1 MIHTQTAS
9 ARPIATSQPRWRLPA
24 ALLSVAW
31 LAAMSG
37 CAMLQPRL
45 AQPGQSE
52 ADMLSIM
59 GQPTGRYALDGGAQR
74 VEYAKGP
81 QGRVTW
87 MVDLDRAG
95 RVSAVQ
101 QALTPANFAAVRH
114 GMPRDALLR
123 LLGRPGH
130 RAGEY
135 MNRET
140 WSWRFETYDCLWVRV
155 TLTAEGRVRGG
166 ASYLPDPQCDAD
178 Y

>member
-1 MIHTQTAS
+1 MFPFQSIKQAFF
-9 ARPIATSQPRWRLPA
+9 ARHGRPSGRL
-24 ALLSVAW
+24 LGLSLMAG
-31 LAAMSG
+31 LSG
-37 CAMLQPRL
+37 CAVLQPRL

-52 ADMLSIM
+52 AEMLATM
-59 GQPTGRYALDGGAQR
+59 GQPSGRYVMDGGQQR

-87 MVDLDRAG
+87 LVDLDRAG
-95 RVSAVQ
+95 RVAAVQ
-101 QALTPANFAAVRH
+101 QVLTPANFALVH
-114 GMPRDALLR
+114 DGMPRDALLR

-140 WSWRFETYDCLWVRV
+140 WSWRFETYDCLWLRV
-155 TLTAEGRVRGG
+155 TLTAEGQVRGG

>member
-1 MIHTQTAS
+1 MSPERMVKAAPAG
-9 ARPIATSQPRWRLPA
+9 ARQRLTR
-24 ALLSVAW
+24 ALLSLCLVAT
-31 LAAMSG
+31 LSA
-37 CAMLQPRL
+37 CAVLQPRL

-52 ADMLSIM
+52 AEMLATM
-59 GQPTGRYALDGGAQR
+59 GQPSGRYAMAGGAQR
-74 VEYAKGP
+74 VEYATGP
-81 QGRVTW
+81 QGRLTW
-87 MVDLDRAG
+87 MVDLDSAG
-95 RVSAVQ
+95 RVAAVQ
-101 QALTPANFAAVRH
+101 QVLTPANFAAVRD
-114 GMPRDALLR
+114 GMPRDELLR

-178 Y
+178 H

>member
-1 MIHTQTAS
+1 MDHTQKACAS
-9 ARPIATSQPRWRLPA
+9 PVAAGWPRWRLPA
-24 ALLSVAW
+24 LLLSAAW
-31 LAAMSG
+31 LAALSG
-37 CAMLQPRL
+37 CAALQPRL
-45 AQPGQSE
+45 VQPGQSE
-52 ADMLSIM
+52 ADMFSIM
-59 GQPTGRYALDGGAQR
+59 GQPTGRYAMDGGGQR

-95 RVSAVQ
+95 RVNAVQ
-101 QALTPANFAAVRH
+101 QALTPANFAAVYD

-123 LLGRPGH
+123 LLGRPAH

-140 WSWRFETYDCLWVRV
+140 WSWRYETYECLLLRV

-166 ASYLPDPQCDAD
+166 ASELPDPQCDAD
-178 Y
+178 H

>member
-1 MIHTQTAS
+1 MSPEAMPES
-9 ARPIATSQPRWRLPA
+9 AAPA
-24 ALLSVAW
+24 ARRRLARALQLLC
-31 LAAMSG
+31 LTAALSA
-37 CAMLQPRL
+37 CAVLQPRL

-52 ADMLSIM
+52 AEMLATM
-59 GQPTGRYALDGGAQR
+59 GQPSARYAMDGGVQR
-74 VEYAKGP
+74 IEYATGP

-95 RVSAVQ
+95 RIAAVQ
-101 QALTPANFAAVRH
+101 QVLTPANFASVRH
-114 GMPRDALLR
+114 GMPRDELLR
-123 LLGRPGH
+123 LLGRPAH

-178 Y
+178 H